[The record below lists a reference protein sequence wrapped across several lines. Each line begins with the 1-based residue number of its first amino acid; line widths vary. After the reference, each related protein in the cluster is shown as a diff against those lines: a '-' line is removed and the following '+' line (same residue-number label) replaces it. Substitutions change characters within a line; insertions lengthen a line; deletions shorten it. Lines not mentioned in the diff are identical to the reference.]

1 MPDILFRK
9 TWLDPAVSFVTLETK
24 TPQTRL
30 TQTTAECP
38 LEHMP

>member
-1 MPDILFRK
+1 MPDILLR
-9 TWLDPAVSFVTLETK
+9 TWLDPVVSFVTLETE

-38 LEHMP
+38 LEHIP